1 MHLEAG
7 LVLVKDLAM
16 SIDGIGKLPPGG
28 AEIGG
33 VRGVSGADPA
43 RSVGAFSVEPSNTAA
58 PTSRVSAAL
67 ASLQRGELTLDQYL
81 DGRVSDATSH
91 LAGKLSPD
99 QLEFVKQSLRE
110 QISTDPVLVEL
121 VQRTTGSA
129 PATELR

>member
-1 MHLEAG
+1 MG
-7 LVLVKDLAM
+7 
-16 SIDGIGKLPPGG
+16 IDGIGKLPPGG
-28 AEIGG
+28 AAIG
-33 VRGVSGADPA
+33 GVSGADAA
-43 RSVGAFSVEPSNTAA
+43 RPTEAFSLDPNSATAPS
-58 PTSRVSAAL
+58 SRVSAAL
-67 ASLQRGELTLDQYL
+67 SSLQRGELTLDQYL